1 MRMRKPTIG
10 SHLANGLEMNMKSVP
25 FGRQILIYAPEEAD
39 IDSSMSAREVLEYLK
54 LNGFESYLKIT
65 LEDLVLADEQKKTR
79 QIARFAFYT
88 GLIGS
93 FIALVGIVMTGYLTK
108 EYPHWALL
116 APPLIIPGFIMWKQ
130 VGLFNAENARGI
142 AAILSNIVP
151 WGRNGNSSRGYSDD
165 YEDSYDDYS
174 RPSRRNNYRE
184 DSRREETDN
193 ITQDSKEEVK
203 SSNQSTNGNPF

>member
-25 FGRQILIYAPEEAD
+25 YGRQILIYTPEEAD

-54 LNGFESYLKIT
+54 SNGFESYLKIT

-151 WGRNGNSSRGYSDD
+151 WGRNGNSSRGYNDD
-165 YEDSYDDYS
+165 YEDYDDYS
-174 RPSRRNNYRE
+174 RPSRRNSYRD
-184 DSRREETDN
+184 DSRREETEDVA
-193 ITQDSKEEVK
+193 QDSKEETK
-203 SSNQSTNGNPF
+203 SSTQPTNGNPF